1 MGEKIMRVHASKET
15 SMIGIGIVSMGENGD
30 LWRVALMET
39 PEHQQA
45 GDIREWLS
53 GPLPGF
59 LANDLA
65 NRLSK
70 ERSIPLLHPEE
81 NG

>member
-1 MGEKIMRVHASKET
+1 
-15 SMIGIGIVSMGENGD
+15 MIGIGIVRISQNDD
-30 LWRVALMET
+30 LWQVALMET

-53 GPLPGF
+53 GPLPGS

-65 NRLSK
+65 VKLSE
-70 ERSIPLLHPEE
+70 ERKIPLLHPEE

>member
-1 MGEKIMRVHASKET
+1 
-15 SMIGIGIVSMGENGD
+15 MIGIGIVRISQNNND

-53 GPLPGF
+53 GPLPRS

-65 NRLSK
+65 IILSE
-70 ERSIPLLHPEE
+70 ERKIPLLRPEE
-81 NG
+81 NR